1 MCRYCNMIPDIHD
14 WNETEFTYSAEED
27 ICDGKY
33 EGCKIVYYKNKYYI
47 RLTGSYETDSE
58 PISWCPFCG
67 RRLYVED

>member
-1 MCRYCNMIPDIHD
+1 MIPDIHY
-14 WNETEFTYSAEED
+14 WSETKITYSGESD

-33 EGCKIVYYKNKYYI
+33 ERCEIVYNNGKYYI

-58 PISWCPFCG
+58 PILWCPFCG

>member
-1 MCRYCNMIPDIHD
+1 MIPDIHD
-14 WNETEFTYSAEED
+14 WSETKITYSGESD

-33 EGCKIVYYKNKYYI
+33 EYCKIVYNNDKYYMVL
-47 RLTGSYETDSE
+47 RGSYETYSE

>member
-14 WNETEFTYSAEED
+14 WNETELTYSAEGD

-33 EGCKIVYYKNKYYI
+33 EYCKIVYNNNNYYVVL
-47 RLTGSYETDSE
+47 RGSYETYSE

-67 RRLYVED
+67 RRLCVED

>member
-14 WNETEFTYSAEED
+14 WSETNITYSAEED

-33 EGCKIVYYKNKYYI
+33 EGCKIVYNNDRYYI
-47 RLTGSYETDSE
+47 VLRGSYETYSE

>member
-1 MCRYCNMIPDIHD
+1 MIPDIHD
-14 WNETEFTYSAEED
+14 WSETNITYSAEED

-33 EGCKIVYYKNKYYI
+33 EYCKIVYNNGKYYI
-47 RLTGSYETDSE
+47 RLNSSYETYSE